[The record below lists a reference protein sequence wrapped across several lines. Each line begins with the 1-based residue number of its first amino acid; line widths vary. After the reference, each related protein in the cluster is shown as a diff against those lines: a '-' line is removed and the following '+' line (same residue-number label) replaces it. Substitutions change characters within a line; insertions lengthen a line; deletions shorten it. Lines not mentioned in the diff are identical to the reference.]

1 MSLTSYLIEGLLPE
15 QEKKKVV
22 AVYGGGF
29 KPPTSGHFA
38 VAKQALKENPDID
51 EFIIYIGGK
60 ERNGITPD
68 ESILIWD
75 IYKQYLP
82 YKVEV
87 KYTSVPPIKSIYN
100 YAKEHPDE
108 EVLFIIGAREGN
120 EEDFK
125 DIASRTTTLD
135 KYPNLNLR
143 TIVTQGGVSG
153 TAARNASKISLEKFK
168 PFVPSEL
175 SDEEVEEVYNIVA
188 DKIQENDPEDGK
200 SSPYGSG
207 YKKLNENITK
217 SQLDALEAYA
227 DKLFAKL
234 GIDIEF
240 TRHFLDRANDKRNI
254 KPISIPELMGMFK
267 RLHKKHGKP
276 LSKVDNDFDA
286 VVKDFNSNINI
297 PFAINVTPND
307 IDLVAKTVMR
317 KKDFKTSTPVI
328 SLNENASYSQTIDLK
343 KEIAKLTKHM
353 IDKGMNIQP
362 LPKLIF
368 KNRDSENAKQFLGK
382 TAYYDPNS
390 MSIVLY
396 TEGRHPKDIVRSFS
410 HEMVH
415 HTQNLENRLGNITTT
430 NTTEDDH
437 LDKLEQEANLRGTMT
452 FRNWT
457 DSLNEGNISEIGD
470 GSSKSFEWEEDP
482 NPSTVYDHEVSFT
495 TDLGTKYE
503 VYIDVYDDINFD
515 SDETYKMLDIAF
527 GVESQAANQITNK
540 GELFSVMATIINI
553 TKHYLKKLKADGI
566 IYNPSKKSEEGYAD
580 NQRNKLYKAY
590 IQKTFPNAKIIEDN
604 KEIIVLLDNK
614 PLNEAVVG
622 DKIECDNCDWSWDI
636 SSGGDDLYTCHKCW
650 HDNTPINEKKNKDP
664 FGLNAYARELGQLN
678 EGRYD
683 KSANQF
689 SKIAF
694 EAFKDIHDRGDK
706 EGTFEFSV
714 GPFEED
720 IYSDQFEFDFE
731 GYVEITDNEY
741 NVNGGANQGFD
752 KKGDEITPLLNLNF
766 KIPKNPTTNPS
777 WEDISFDVKDVVRH
791 ELEHL
796 TQGGLNLKGG
806 AWDED
811 PKLRRPS
818 KQMADDQ
825 LIRDLIDA
833 DMLPKSQYY
842 KLEKEVDA
850 MLQGLYFKA
859 KKSKRPFK
867 NVINDYLDIFVKQ
880 KTISLNDKEDIL
892 DLWRSRGKALSLPIF
907 ENQKQ
912 NMDYKIYSDMDGVL
926 VDFEKGYEKLTGID
940 LKGEYRPDGENFWKP
955 IEQAGVGYWAGLE
968 WMPDGKQLWS
978 YLKPFNPVLLS
989 APSRSQ
995 SSRIGKHVWVKHK
1008 IPGTKLILRYAKQK
1022 QELATPESI
1031 LIDDRQVN
1039 IDQWKAAGGIGI
1051 LHTSTANTIQQ
1062 LQKLGL

>member
-1 MSLTSYLIEGLLPE
+1 MNLTSYLIEGLLPE

-29 KPPTSGHFA
+29 KPPTSGHFE

-60 ERNGITPD
+60 ERNGISPD

-175 SDEEVEEVYNIVA
+175 SDEEIEQVYNIVA

-328 SLNENASYSQTIDLK
+328 SLNENASYS
-343 KEIAKLTKHM
+343 KEINIKEKIAQLTSHM
-353 IDKGMNIQP
+353 IDKGMNIEP
-362 LPKLIF
+362 LPSMEF
-368 KNRDSENAKQFLGK
+368 VDGDSENAKDFFGK
-382 TAYYDPNS
+382 TAYYDPNRQH
-390 MSIVLY
+390 IVLY
-396 TEGRHPKDIVRSFS
+396 TEGRHPKDIVRSYA
-410 HEMVH
+410 HEMIH
-415 HTQNLENRLGNITTT
+415 HIQNLEDRLGDISGT

-437 LDKLEQEANLRGTMT
+437 LDKLEQEANLKGTMT

-457 DSLNEGNISEIGD
+457 DSLNESLQPTYTMYSGITGEA
-470 GSSKSFEWEEDP
+470 WEKIWKNKNFIDKVTNVTNDEDFALDYSY
-482 NPSTVYDHEVSFT
+482 NFKT
-495 TDLGTKYE
+495 GKYE
-503 VYIDVYDDINFD
+503 DKY
-515 SDETYKMLDIAF
+515 
-527 GVESQAANQITNK
+527 VEIS
-540 GELFSVMATIINI
+540 NI
-553 TKHYLKKLKADGI
+553 
-566 IYNPSKKSEEGYAD
+566 
-580 NQRNKLYKAY
+580 
-590 IQKTFPNAKIIEDN
+590 
-604 KEIIVLLDNK
+604 
-614 PLNEAVVG
+614 PLNAFVSVRDRDYEDDDDFESIEGLDSEKKINAIKYNDLFLVNLFPYKSQIKTKLVDNSLNETIVG

-636 SSGGDDLYTCHKCW
+636 SSGGNDLYTCHKCW
-650 HDNTPINEKKNKDP
+650 HDNTPIDENKDP
-664 FGLNAYARELGQLN
+664 FGINAYARELGQLN
-678 EGRYD
+678 E
-683 KSANQF
+683 K
-689 SKIAF
+689 
-694 EAFKDIHDRGDK
+694 
-706 EGTFEFSV
+706 V
-714 GPFEED
+714 
-720 IYSDQFEFDFE
+720 
-731 GYVEITDNEY
+731 
-741 NVNGGANQGFD
+741 
-752 KKGDEITPLLNLNF
+752 
-766 KIPKNPTTNPS
+766 
-777 WEDISFDVKDVVRH
+777 
-791 ELEHL
+791 
-796 TQGGLNLKGG
+796 
-806 AWDED
+806 
-811 PKLRRPS
+811 
-818 KQMADDQ
+818 
-825 LIRDLIDA
+825 
-833 DMLPKSQYY
+833 
-842 KLEKEVDA
+842 
-850 MLQGLYFKA
+850 
-859 KKSKRPFK
+859 
-867 NVINDYLDIFVKQ
+867 
-880 KTISLNDKEDIL
+880 
-892 DLWRSRGKALSLPIF
+892 
-907 ENQKQ
+907 
-912 NMDYKIYSDMDGVL
+912 MDYKIYCDMDGVL
-926 VDFEKGYEKLTGID
+926 VDFESGYEKLTGID
-940 LKGEYRPDGENFWKP
+940 LKGEYRPGVEDFWKP
-955 IEQAGVGYWAGLE
+955 IEQAGVKYWASLK
-968 WMPDGKQLWS
+968 WMPDGKQLWG
-978 YLKPFNPVLLS
+978 YIKQYTPELLS
-989 APSRSQ
+989 APSKSE
-995 SSRIGKHVWVKHK
+995 SSKIGKYVWVKNNL
-1008 IPGTKLILRYAKQK
+1008 PGTKLILRYASRKK
-1022 QELATPESI
+1022 ELANPESI

-1039 IDQWKAAGGIGI
+1039 INQWEAAGGIGI
-1051 LHTSTANTIQQ
+1051 LHTSTDNTIQQ